1 MPMRRNIFHSLTTPS
16 YDGLK
21 KRIYL
26 VEKQQSG
33 LDTNYHDIESQHSP
47 LLGHSDSDQIFS
59 QYLDRELR
67 KITIFYQSQAVEFLE
82 DAEVL
87 EVQVAEQEEAEMRNY
102 PEFDEEDE
110 DEEDED
116 GEREGEDETAPQP
129 GETSKPRK
137 KGVVTYC
144 WYPRSS
150 LAETVSREKTK
161 ELNPPKVE
169 FIFKRRRCRPR
180 CRYIIPSPRELLPAG
195 KITKGVCSYLGQHL
209 EYPYP

>member
-1 MPMRRNIFHSLTTPS
+1 MRRNILHSLTIQS

-33 LDTNYHDIESQHSP
+33 LDTNYHDIESQRSP

-59 QYLDRELR
+59 QYLDRELK
-67 KITIFYQSQAVEFLE
+67 KITIFYESQAVEFLE
-82 DAEVL
+82 DAQDL

-137 KGVVTYC
+137 TGVVTYF
-144 WYPRSS
+144 WHPISP
-150 LAETVSREKTK
+150 LAEIVNREKTK
-161 ELNPPKVE
+161 GLNPPKAE
-169 FIFKRRRCRPR
+169 FVFKRRRCRPR
-180 CRYIIPSPRELLPAG
+180 CRYLVPSPWELLPAG
-195 KITKGVCSYLGQHL
+195 KIT
-209 EYPYP
+209 